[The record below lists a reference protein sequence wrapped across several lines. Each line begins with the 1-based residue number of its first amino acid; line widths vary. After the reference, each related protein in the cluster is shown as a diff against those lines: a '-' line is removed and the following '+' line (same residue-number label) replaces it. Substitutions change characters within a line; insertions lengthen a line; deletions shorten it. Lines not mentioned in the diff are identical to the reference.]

1 MCGWYHYG
9 LNTLSTNQWAVQVGL
24 RRAFIEEAKY
34 VILET
39 DNIDAF
45 GAIQFAH
52 LHQHPEID
60 DLIHQIVTRIGDP
73 KWSCEFRLVYSVS
86 NGVATYI
93 SLIGGEMFYRLYL
106 FYEFIGRMA
115 KLMNLN
121 LGLGP
126 LAPQFLEAPMVEEEW
141 EIFEEI
147 LDDGA
152 DALEETF
159 MENLVLQVPGAP
171 NAEPQMHN
179 VMFEDVLLEDTDDED
194 LFYLF

>member
-1 MCGWYHYG
+1 M
-9 LNTLSTNQWAVQVGL
+9 GL

>member
-1 MCGWYHYG
+1 
-9 LNTLSTNQWAVQVGL
+9 
-24 RRAFIEEAKY
+24 
-34 VILET
+34 
-39 DNIDAF
+39 
-45 GAIQFAH
+45 
-52 LHQHPEID
+52 
-60 DLIHQIVTRIGDP
+60 
-73 KWSCEFRLVYSVS
+73 
-86 NGVATYI
+86 
-93 SLIGGEMFYRLYL
+93 
-106 FYEFIGRMA
+106 
-115 KLMNLN
+115 MNLN

-126 LAPQFLEAPMVEEEW
+126 LAPQFLEAPIVEEEW

-152 DALEETF
+152 DALAEAF